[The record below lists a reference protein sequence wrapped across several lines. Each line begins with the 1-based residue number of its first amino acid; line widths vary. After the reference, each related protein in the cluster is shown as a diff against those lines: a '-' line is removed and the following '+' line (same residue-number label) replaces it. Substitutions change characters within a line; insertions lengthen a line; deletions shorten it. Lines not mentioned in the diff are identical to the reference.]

1 MLSLLHDASPNMA
14 ASNAVMMAFLFI
26 VFALMIF
33 RLRSYKKRHEK
44 ALGKARKSGAEGES
58 LKLLSESGA
67 IIAEFDVVEIRHDL
81 VARLRCSI
89 NGTQESSSKLD
100 FALAALSFLFHKS
113 VGRLIEKADL
123 NVSNCTRLIT
133 FSFGLTPFCANGT
146 GAGVVGEMADANEF
160 AVVLVETFLD
170 AVEEVGLAKFKETTN
185 DV

>member
-1 MLSLLHDASPNMA
+1 
-14 ASNAVMMAFLFI
+14 
-26 VFALMIF
+26 MIF
-33 RLRSYKKRHEK
+33 RLRSYKKLHKK
-44 ALGKARKSGAEGES
+44 ALGKARKSDAEGES

-113 VGRLIEKADL
+113 VGRLIEKAD
-123 NVSNCTRLIT
+123 
-133 FSFGLTPFCANGT
+133 GT